1 MKQYQ
6 VNLNK
11 GENMQVKFWFD
22 VTCPWAYVTSRWYS
36 KVANELNI
44 STQWEIF
51 SLSIK
56 NRSNNKNYSDEMKA
70 KHFKSLRVIRMI
82 QAVKNNLDNK
92 YVYKLYSEIGKQF
105 HVDKNEIDK
114 DLDKILSLCNIDE
127 SYLSYLDDEK
137 LDEKIEQ
144 STQNAVD
151 VCGDDVG
158 VPIIHLDDGENQ
170 NAIFGP
176 IISEVP
182 NLEDSIKLWEHFKYV
197 CFNENVAE
205 LKRKRSI
212 PLNPT
217 VD

>member
-1 MKQYQ
+1 
-6 VNLNK
+6 
-11 GENMQVKFWFD
+11 MQVKFWFD
-22 VTCPWAYVTSRWYS
+22 VTCPWADVSSRWYS
-36 KVANELNI
+36 KVANELEI
-44 STQWEIF
+44 PTEWEIF

-56 NRSNNKNYSDEMKA
+56 NRSNNANYSDEMKA

-82 QAVKNNLDNK
+82 QAVKNNLENE
-92 YVYKLYSEIGKQF
+92 YVFKLYSEIGKQF

-114 DLDKILSLCNIDE
+114 DLDKILSNCSIDE
-127 SYLSYLDDEK
+127 SYLSYMDDENLDDQIK
-137 LDEKIEQ
+137 K

-158 VPIIHLDDGENQ
+158 VPIIHLNDGQNQ

-182 NLEDSIKLWEHFKYV
+182 NLEESIKLWEHFKYV
-197 CFNENVAE
+197 CFNGNIAE